1 MFARISKE
9 KAGGRVGLNQE
20 IARVGDQDRIRSVL
34 EKLTESLF
42 ADPPQFLRAGAFV
55 KKVRDLKLPSSRA
68 DRCSDGSPQGI
79 GAKRPLEQSDI
90 FKNIAS
96 RENLL
101 VAFIAGK
108 TSRMNGKSDHGGCDD
123 NQACSASRP
132 CALRSASSATR
143 AVCAFARSATTSS
156 TSLQA
161 WASIPARPNR
171 STNTAASRPVGART
185 RTLRVLSSSFSMS
198 RFDERVGRSRIPWDA
213 RQHPL
218 KVGECRADT
227 NSRVVDMVLSYRALV
242 APVRFFTTEIAR
254 RIWPSAS
261 KYRNRMTVSLR

>member
-1 MFARISKE
+1 MFAWVSKE
-9 KAGGRVGLNQE
+9 KASGRIGLNQE

-55 KKVRDLKLPSSRA
+55 KKVRDLKLPSSRT

-96 RENLL
+96 GENLL

-108 TSRMNGKSDHGGCDD
+108 DKQDERKVGPWRLGRQPSLQRP
-123 NQACSASRP
+123 RP
-132 CALRSASSATR
+132 CALERFLGDKGCLR
-143 AVCAFARSATTSS
+143 LCQIGNDLFYIFAGLGIIR
-156 TSLQA
+156 
-161 WASIPARPNR
+161 ARPNR

-213 RQHPL
+213 RQHP
-218 KVGECRADT
+218 
-227 NSRVVDMVLSYRALV
+227 
-242 APVRFFTTEIAR
+242 
-254 RIWPSAS
+254 
-261 KYRNRMTVSLR
+261 